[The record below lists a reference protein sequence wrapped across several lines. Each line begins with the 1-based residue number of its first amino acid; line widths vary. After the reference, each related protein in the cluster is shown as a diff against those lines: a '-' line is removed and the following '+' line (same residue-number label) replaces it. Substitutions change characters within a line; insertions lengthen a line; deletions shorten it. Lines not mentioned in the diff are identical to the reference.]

1 MQIMQRIT
9 RYAIKLKNGSFAKS
23 DFFALEE
30 KDDRQNIEAVK
41 VESVDIAIDGDLHRT
56 ENEAMRCLKNMI
68 NDSGLLHVYFDS
80 NNRPIDVAEIK
91 IDFEYK

>member
-1 MQIMQRIT
+1 MQRIT

-30 KDDRQNIEAVK
+30 KDDRQNIESVK
-41 VESVDIAIDGDLHRT
+41 VESVDIAIDADLHRT
-56 ENEAMRCLKNMI
+56 ERDAVRCLTNMV

-80 NNRPIDVAEIK
+80 NNSPVDIVKVK